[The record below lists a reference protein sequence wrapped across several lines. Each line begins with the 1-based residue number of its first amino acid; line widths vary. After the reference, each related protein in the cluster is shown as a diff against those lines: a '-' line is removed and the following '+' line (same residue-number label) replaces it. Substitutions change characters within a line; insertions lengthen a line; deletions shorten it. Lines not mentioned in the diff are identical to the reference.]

1 MWQALYPPFEA
12 HNVWQRESIIRK
24 QFQSNPSTHLPDV
37 YALPRDHQV
46 ASQQMLSPCEDLPWL
61 LDKYR
66 RDVCC
71 ITGVPFEMIEGR
83 GVGHETVRKT
93 IASGRLFS
101 TNMHEICRHL
111 QALLKQV
118 YREIYKKDSNV
129 DFLLVPMPR
138 LEVETIAD
146 FKVLFEIGA
155 LTPDM
160 SIRLSR
166 ILLGEEP
173 GAKRKKQKDDKEER
187 PVRPADTIREAW
199 DNKGQTGGGI
209 QG

>member
-1 MWQALYPPFEA
+1 
-12 HNVWQRESIIRK
+12 
-24 QFQSNPSTHLPDV
+24 
-37 YALPRDHQV
+37 
-46 ASQQMLSPCEDLPWL
+46 
-61 LDKYR
+61 
-66 RDVCC
+66 
-71 ITGVPFEMIEGR
+71 
-83 GVGHETVRKT
+83 
-93 IASGRLFS
+93 
-101 TNMHEICRHL
+101 
-111 QALLKQV
+111 
-118 YREIYKKDSNV
+118 
-129 DFLLVPMPR
+129 MPR

-173 GAKRKKQKDDKEER
+173 GAKRKKQKEDKEER